1 MYNSSRFEIAKV
13 SPSMIKSVFIELK
26 TNGYSARQI
35 QALSNKLGEMADLH
49 ERKEEGFRALS
60 RTLKSL
66 AIGKQESIVSEEGL
80 FLMGAPEGFEALCL
94 T

>member
-1 MYNSSRFEIAKV
+1 MDKLSRPEIAKV
-13 SPSMIKSVFIELK
+13 SPSMIKSVFTELK
-26 TNGYSARQI
+26 TNGYTARQI
-35 QALSNKLGEMADLH
+35 QALSHKLGEMADLH

-60 RTLKSL
+60 RTLKFL
-66 AIGKQESIVSEEGL
+66 ATGKQESTASEEGL

>member
-1 MYNSSRFEIAKV
+1 MDKSSRPDIAKV

-35 QALSNKLGEMADLH
+35 QALCYKLGEMADLH

-66 AIGKQESIVSEEGL
+66 ALGKQESTMPEEGL